1 MTKLTTIDFHGAK
14 LIAVPGDKPETTLV
28 AMKPIVEGMGLDWT
42 YQFRKISGHPVLS
55 TCVAV
60 IAIQMPDDD
69 QSREHTFLSLEMMNF
84 WLATIHP
91 DRIKD
96 QAVRAKVI
104 EYQTECA
111 RVLFNHFF
119 GKALAAGSH
128 LSAKEHGGITKSV
141 VHKELSETER
151 RLICEARNIMD
162 DMARAFQSR
171 LDALTLSVMGVTDS
185 YDPTAGFTT
194 EYRPMLAYVKNRA
207 VPSKGRRNIVVS
219 ASRHCRAWLRRHGRS
234 SMVRISRESNRHL
247 FHVDGVEMWLRAE
260 GDALIRSH
268 LDHVLGQSALHLP
281 PRHPKPSRIGKVIA
295 RSQKKK
301 TELQPA

>member
-1 MTKLTTIDFHGAK
+1 MSKLTTIDFHGAK

-60 IAIQMPDDD
+60 IAIQMPGDD
-69 QSREHTFLSLEMMNF
+69 QVREHTFLSLEMMNF

-96 QAVRAKVI
+96 ETVRARVI

-119 GKALAAGSH
+119 GKAIASGSH
-128 LSAKEHGGITKSV
+128 LTAREVGGIAKGV
-141 VHKELSETER
+141 MNKALAP
-151 RLICEARNIMD
+151 IEARVTD
-162 DMARAFQSR
+162 LATR
-171 LDALTLSVMGVTDS
+171 LEQALTS

-194 EYRPMLAYVKNRA
+194 DYQPIISVLADKK
-207 VPSKGRRNIVVS
+207 VPPKGRRSLS
-219 ASRHCRAWLRRHGRS
+219 ANCSRRCTRFLLARGLGGS
-234 SMVRISRESNRHL
+234 IRISRETGRRL
-247 FHVDGVEMWLRAE
+247 FHVDAVREWLKVE
-260 GDALIRSH
+260 GDSIIRGH
-268 LDHVLGQSALHLP
+268 MDRVIGQSAMNLSS
-281 PRHPKPSRIGKVIA
+281 RRKKPVARIMPTQGASKRPFPQTPEPV
-295 RSQKKK
+295 S
-301 TELQPA
+301 

>member
-1 MTKLTTIDFHGAK
+1 MSKLTTIDFHGAK

-60 IAIQMPDDD
+60 IAIQMPGDD
-69 QSREHTFLSLEMMNF
+69 QVREHTFLSLEMMNF

-96 QAVRAKVI
+96 QAVRANVI

-128 LSAKEHGGITKSV
+128 LTAREVGGIVKAVFGKARGEMISEIMSGIKSEMMPIIQNLRVTHQTGTSAVTDRTAKEWLVQYGCAQTGRGRIVKRVGNALRALGMKQGIP
-141 VHKELSETER
+141 LLR
-151 RLICEARNIMD
+151 CARTNTWLFPHD
-162 DMARAFQSR
+162 
-171 LDALTLSVMGVTDS
+171 L
-185 YDPTAGFTT
+185 
-194 EYRPMLAYVKNRA
+194 A
-207 VPSKGRRNIVVS
+207 VPFMESQGK
-219 ASRHCRAWLRRHGRS
+219 AW
-234 SMVRISRESNRHL
+234 VRLHNDEVL
-247 FHVDGVEMWLRAE
+247 
-260 GDALIRSH
+260 
-268 LDHVLGQSALHLP
+268 LGQKPIKEFTRRTKEA
-281 PRHPKPSRIGKVIA
+281 PRPFAKKP
-295 RSQKKK
+295 
-301 TELQPA
+301 EPAS